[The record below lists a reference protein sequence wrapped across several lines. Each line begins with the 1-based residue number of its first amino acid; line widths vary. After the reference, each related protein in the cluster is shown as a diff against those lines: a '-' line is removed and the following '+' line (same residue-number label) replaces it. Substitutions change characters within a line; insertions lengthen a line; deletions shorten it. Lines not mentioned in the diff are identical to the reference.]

1 MEKEF
6 ISKKVL
12 IWGLV
17 LLIPSCVLCMFLGFL
32 GIGVIIS
39 IGLIFHAAVLYQALE
54 NTNHENKNDESEN

>member
-12 IWGLV
+12 IWGMV
-17 LLIPSCVLCMFLGFL
+17 LLIPSCVVCMFLGFL

-39 IGLIFHAAVLYQALE
+39 IGIIFHAAVLYQALE
-54 NTNHENKNDESEN
+54 NANPENKDDDPES